1 MKVWEK
7 CNEVK
12 GTDVTIQ
19 QIADWAYFNRICPLM
34 FDDGLDIDL
43 TLTEDGYPKPNGFLN
58 AAEKV
63 CDVYMHN
70 GKGCGADCLMAYLNS
85 EYVEVGENDGTLD

>member
-12 GTDVTIQ
+12 GTDATIE

-34 FDDGLDIDL
+34 FDVGLDIDL
-43 TLTEDGYPKPNGFLN
+43 PLDEYHEPKPNGFLYT
-58 AAEKV
+58 AEKV
-63 CDVYMHN
+63 CDVSMHN
-70 GKGCGADCLMAYLNS
+70 GKGCGADCLMRYLNS
-85 EYVEVGENDGTLD
+85 EYKEVNDGESL